1 MAWIFWVLLVFGAGA
16 ALAYGAWDA
25 GLPILGILLGAV
37 AGGVSGQLIYSGLK
51 AFARKPEP
59 GPDNHVGGDLSWY
72 ETDEKGDPDRANRG
86 E

>member
-1 MAWIFWVLLVFGAGA
+1 MAMIFWVLLVLGGGG

-25 GLPILGILLGAV
+25 GFPFPGIAAGAV

-51 AFARKPEP
+51 AFFRKPEP
-59 GPDNHVGGDLSWY
+59 GADNHVGGDLSWY
-72 ETDEKGDPDRANRG
+72 ETDEKGDPDRAGRG